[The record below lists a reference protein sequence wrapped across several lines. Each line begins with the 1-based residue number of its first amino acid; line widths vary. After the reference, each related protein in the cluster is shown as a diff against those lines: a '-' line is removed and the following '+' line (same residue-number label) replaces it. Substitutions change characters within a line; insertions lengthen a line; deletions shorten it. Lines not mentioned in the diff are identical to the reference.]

1 IIVQLVLPFF
11 NGVSGKQINLPWINI
26 YFWLCCIG
34 FSAITGLISGLYPA
48 LYLSS
53 FQPVK
58 VLKGTFKAGR
68 SASIPRKALVVTQFT
83 VSVILIICTIT
94 IYRQVQFAKSRPVG
108 YNRQGLISVVM
119 QTYNYH
125 NNLASMRNDLI
136 QQGAITDMAESNTP
150 VTENDHYN
158 NGFTWQGMNAATSAK
173 FNTVNAS
180 EAYGKTVGFEL
191 LQGRDFSNAF
201 GTDSS
206 AIIINQTAAKYIGF
220 ANPVGKTIS
229 RYGKNYHIIG
239 VVKDMVSE
247 SPYVPVSQTLYFLDS
262 SIGGILNIRLSPNMA
277 TAESLKKIA
286 AICQQYSP
294 EETFD
299 YKFADEEYA
308 LKFADEERVGKLAA
322 FFAILAI
329 FISCLGIFGMASFMA
344 EQRTKE
350 IGVRKVLGASVFNLW
365 GLLSK
370 DFVMMVLIA
379 LLIATP
385 VAYYFMYKWLQNYQY
400 RTNLSWWIFAAAGFG
415 ALMITLI
422 TVSFQSIKAAMAN
435 PVKSL
440 RTE

>member
-1 IIVQLVLPFF
+1 M
-11 NGVSGKQINLPWINI
+11 
-26 YFWLCCIG
+26 
-34 FSAITGLISGLYPA
+34 
-48 LYLSS
+48 
-53 FQPVK
+53 
-58 VLKGTFKAGR
+58 
-68 SASIPRKALVVTQFT
+68 
-83 VSVILIICTIT
+83 IL
-94 IYRQVQFAKSRPVG
+94 
-108 YNRQGLISVVM
+108 L
-119 QTYNYH
+119 
-125 NNLASMRNDLI
+125 

-150 VTENDHYN
+150 VTENDHFN

-191 LQGRDFSNAF
+191 LQGRDFSSAF

-206 AIIINQTAAKYIGF
+206 AVIINQTAAKYIGF

-229 RYGKNYHIIG
+229 QYGKNYHIIG
-239 VVKDMVSE
+239 VVKDMVTE
-247 SPYVPVSQTLYFLDS
+247 SPYEPVSQTLYFLDS
-262 SIGGILNIRLSPNMA
+262 SIGGILNIRLSPNMT
-277 TAESLKKIA
+277 TAASLKKIA
-286 AICQQYSP
+286 AVCQQYSP

-308 LKFADEERVGKLAA
+308 NKFADEERVGKLAA

-379 LLIATP
+379 FLIATP
-385 VAYYFMYKWLQNYQY
+385 IA
-400 RTNLSWWIFAAAGFG
+400 
-415 ALMITLI
+415 
-422 TVSFQSIKAAMAN
+422 
-435 PVKSL
+435 
-440 RTE
+440 